1 MEHGDYFDLFEKE
14 PRKPRSSSRYNK
26 ATLGLSSD
34 FGNAD
39 QWPLMTQPMSTP
51 AGPSLFLPSS
61 STIISARDQIFHA
74 DDQPWS
80 PTQSHPDEVSA
91 PLSNTV
97 RNYAEATPFQF
108 QAELDDA
115 SVVSEDPKYGCDA
128 DCLYCDQPCVRSKF
142 DHVFHQCSEHYCWWR
157 MYKP

>member
-1 MEHGDYFDLFEKE
+1 
-14 PRKPRSSSRYNK
+14 
-26 ATLGLSSD
+26 
-34 FGNAD
+34 
-39 QWPLMTQPMSTP
+39 MTQPMSAP
-51 AGPSLFLPSS
+51 AGPDLFLPSS

-80 PTQSHPDEVSA
+80 PTQSHPDELST

-115 SVVSEDPKYGCDA
+115 SVVSENPKYGCDA
-128 DCLYCDQPCVRSKF
+128 DCHYCDQPCVGMFFISVVNITAGGECTN
-142 DHVFHQCSEHYCWWR
+142 HEVVFVVIH
-157 MYKP
+157 